1 MAERENRQDG
11 ENTQSGRDGYKS
23 YNREGY
29 NDTTATREVI
39 IMDVVRALLRIM
51 KEVSVLSVLTT
62 LVTIIMVTVE
72 NSVRIVR
79 VLTVVSRVKVVIA
92 SNAHMAIVRR
102 TIIITVNVLHT
113 IRTLI
118 IMLVRIVRIILVIIT
133 TIMEKVESNVHIA
146 LVLIMHSRVK
156 VDIVRSVLV
165 SITVADSKEDTIA
178 SRVEDIVL
186 VQPTIIRMLSIA

>member
-1 MAERENRQDG
+1 MAEEKTDKMVKTLSLAAMVTSLTT
-11 ENTQSGRDGYKS
+11 EKVIT
-23 YNREGY
+23 
-29 NDTTATREVI
+29 DTTATREVI

-165 SITVADSKEDTIA
+165 SIMVADSKEDTIA

>member
-1 MAERENRQDG
+1 MVTSLTTEKVI
-11 ENTQSGRDGYKS
+11 T
-23 YNREGY
+23 
-29 NDTTATREVI
+29 DTTATREVI

-51 KEVSVLSVLTT
+51 KEVSALSVLTT

-146 LVLIMHSRVK
+146 LVLIMHSRAK

-165 SITVADSKEDTIA
+165 SIMVADSKEDTIA

>member
-1 MAERENRQDG
+1 MVKTLSLAAMVTSLTTEKVI
-11 ENTQSGRDGYKS
+11 T
-23 YNREGY
+23 
-29 NDTTATREVI
+29 DTTATREVI